1 MATALYRRYRPESFA
16 DVIGQEHVTE
26 PLMQALRTGRVNHA
40 YLFSGPR
47 GCGKTTSARILA
59 RCLNCEQGPTP
70 TPCGTCDSCVAL
82 ARGGSGSVDV
92 IEIDAASHGGV
103 DDARDLRERASYG
116 PAQSRFKIYIIDEA
130 HMVTPQGFNALLKIV
145 EEPPEHVKFVFA
157 TTEPEKVIGTIRS
170 RTHHYPF
177 RLVPPAKLTAYMER
191 LLEAESVP
199 VQPGVLSFV
208 TRAGGGSVRDSL
220 SVLDQL
226 IAGSGPEGLT
236 YDGAVSLLGFTDGE
250 LLDSTVDALAAGD
263 GAATFR
269 QIDKV
274 IESGH
279 DPRRFIEDL
288 LERLRDLIIVAAIPE
303 GVSQVLRGVPEDQ
316 LERMRVQQAAFGPG
330 ALSRAADIVNTGLTE
345 MTGATAPRL
354 QLELICAR
362 ILLPASSG
370 EQGYAARLDRLE
382 RRLEVG
388 GVPSASGGGMPSGS
402 SASAPPAPASAPA
415 TAPSGSQS
423 GTAAGVTA
431 PARTVSDYTAP
442 ASGASSGPSHAAGG
456 MGGGGR
462 SRLEHVVGG
471 QAAPGDDGRIDA
483 ARAEVGAPPV
493 MTPSE
498 SVGGP
503 SAVDESLTP
512 ARGADGGGSDD
523 LRGGQRAGMVGSA
536 DPGKVSGQATGEAT
550 EAASGA
556 MQAVVRG
563 GMDTDAIRRAWPNVL
578 GRIFTMR
585 RITWTFVSQNAQVTA
600 FDGKTLTLGIAT
612 AGLTQT
618 FRAGNHADIVR
629 QALIDELGVDAVVDG
644 VHVDAVSQQ
653 VPVAPPPGVVP
664 QGPPEPMGEHAGGSV
679 PDRPTGSG
687 GDIPPSHPQGS
698 RPPAG
703 GGTDRQSWGDA
714 GAGHQSARP
723 TGGDGAAASGPGGGA
738 GAREAGEGS
747 PSGRAQAVAGRG
759 ATALADAGLSPVSG
773 RSLEDNAGWGSATGP
788 APDWATGPA
797 PAPGAQTPSS
807 APSGGGQ
814 TAGGE
819 SGDQG
824 APTAPTGSAVRGA
837 SAVRESFAQARSR
850 SSASRSGDDDEPRPP
865 LTDDSAVSDDDE
877 DIEQSGDVGRA
888 VIEKVL
894 GGRVVQ
900 ELDE

>member
-1 MATALYRRYRPESFA
+1 MATALYRRYRPETFA

-59 RCLNCEQGPTP
+59 RCLNCDQGPTP

-116 PAQSRFKIYIIDEA
+116 PAQSRYKIYIIDEA

-177 RLVPPAKLTAYMER
+177 RLVPPAKLSAYMER
-191 LLEAESVP
+191 LLEQEGVP
-199 VQPGVLSFV
+199 AAPGVLSFV

-250 LLDSTVDALAAGD
+250 LLDATVDALAAAD
-263 GAATFR
+263 SAATFR

-288 LERLRDLIIVAAIPE
+288 LERLRDLIIVAAVQE
-303 GVSQVLRGVPEDQ
+303 GAAQVLRGVPEDQ

-345 MTGATAPRL
+345 MTGATAPRM

-382 RRLEVG
+382 RRLDVG
-388 GVPSASGGGMPSGS
+388 GVPSASGGAAGPAGMPLSAPPGPPPVP
-402 SASAPPAPASAPA
+402 ASAPPGPMAGVGSDGSGPAAAGATTAGGVSAP
-415 TAPSGSQS
+415 P
-423 GTAAGVTA
+423 
-431 PARTVSDYTAP
+431 RTVSDYSAP
-442 ASGASSGPSHAAGG
+442 SRAAAGPAGHDAGPSEPAGPSHGSSRGAGG
-456 MGGGGR
+456 MGGSR
-462 SRLEHVVGG
+462 SADIRHVVG
-471 QAAPGDDGRIDA
+471 APDPGPIARADA
-483 ARAEVGAPPV
+483 ARAEAGAPPV
-493 MTPSE
+493 VPPAE

-503 SAVDESLTP
+503 SASRAGPGTGQADASPEAGP
-512 ARGADGGGSDD
+512 ARP
-523 LRGGQRAGMVGSA
+523 AG
-536 DPGKVSGQATGEAT
+536 
-550 EAASGA
+550 
-556 MQAVVRG
+556 G

-585 RITWTFVSQNAQVTA
+585 RLTWTFVSQNAQVTA
-600 FDGKTLTLGIAT
+600 FDGQTLTLGIAT

-618 FRAGNHADIVR
+618 FRAGNHAEVVR
-629 QALIDELGVDAVVDG
+629 QALIDELGVDAIVNG
-644 VHVDAVSQQ
+644 VHVDDVAQQ
-653 VPVAPPPGVVP
+653 APVAPPPGTVQP
-664 QGPPEPMGEHAGGSV
+664 AGEADPPRATGAIGHDGGTGRDGGS
-679 PDRPTGSG
+679 S
-687 GDIPPSHPQGS
+687 
-698 RPPAG
+698 
-703 GGTDRQSWGDA
+703 RQSWGDA
-714 GAGHQSARP
+714 GAGHDP
-723 TGGDGAAASGPGGGA
+723 GASPVPSGGA
-738 GAREAGEGS
+738 L
-747 PSGRAQAVAGRG
+747 
-759 ATALADAGLSPVSG
+759 TDAGLTAAAA
-773 RSLEDNAGWGSATGP
+773 RSHYDNAGWGSASGP
-788 APDWATGPA
+788 APDWATGSAPDAEA
-797 PAPGAQTPSS
+797 PAGSASS
-807 APSGGGQ
+807 DSPAGE
-814 TAGGE
+814 TASAAAGPVAG
-819 SGDQG
+819 SRQSPARATGS
-824 APTAPTGSAVRGA
+824 PTGSPTAAAKRGA
-837 SAVRESFAQARSR
+837 KAVRESIAQARTG
-850 SSASRSGDDDEPRPP
+850 AATGQPGAEPRAAAE
-865 LTDDSAVSDDDE
+865 LTDDSAVSADDE
-877 DIEQSGDVGRA
+877 DIEVSGDVGRA
-888 VIEKVL
+888 VVERVL
-894 GGRVVQ
+894 GGRVIQ
-900 ELDE
+900 ELDD